1 MRIEDT
7 HSRRTRSKRGDILQS
22 APPMSNWPQPM
33 VDDLPLVHQ
42 EPYLKA
48 CLAVKMWVAGEGGKA
63 IFKQCAC
70 KVDEARRLVSRCIQ
84 YNPSTRFIVGF
95 WACVPQYRLAPTS
108 RERFR
113 AFKPALAAEGKGLTG
128 ALFDLFRKHP
138 AIEQKMRLFVQK
150 RKDAFTAPV
159 PILTPTILHKRFLA
173 LCKEEGLLA
182 RNEWP
187 FTTKRAGYQAI
198 RKWNAKHRFEAPIRS
213 ARNELGDQAGALAMT
228 DYKSIMAGRKTE
240 ALLAYE
246 RVELDEHYQ
255 DAVWT
260 IHIPMPGGSFEQ
272 ISTTRLWALVLR
284 DRGSKVILAA
294 RLSYRERYDRNDVLA
309 LIHDALAPPP
319 RKILSFENPHY
330 QYAGEACFPGELE
343 DFRGNTWQCLAF
355 DTDSTHLA
363 NQTLSVLKQVVGCDV
378 ANETVG
384 QATARSSIEGFFAIL
399 ARNYQQIPS
408 ATGSSPES
416 PVRRDPEKAASRWNV
431 ASRLAEE
438 VLDVFCRNHNATPS
452 EDCGGLSPLQR
463 LREML
468 AQGKV
473 FRSPLG
479 ELREA
484 NLWQL
489 LPVHPATV
497 TRQRGFGPLGV
508 NLYGGR
514 YVGPELAKASE
525 LAYLTDNAVKVY
537 VEEDARFAVVVP
549 DAFPDRHYKVALKG
563 RYAEGPHT
571 LLARRWAS
579 TLAKN
584 LAISGRARLPDVMTG
599 LLTGLGEL
607 GKSDKAVASILNGT
621 VAFMERNGRDET
633 PYVATE
639 PQEREALREWA
650 QNLAE
655 EGDVDGEDACEYGGE
670 GTAGDNGKKDT
681 PRPQPGPSFAPNPHA
696 PLTPPQSDD
705 IFGLL

>member
-1 MRIEDT
+1 MRTDNV
-7 HSRRTRSKRGDILQS
+7 SQRRTRSKREDILQS
-22 APPMSNWPQPM
+22 APPMSAWPLPIF
-33 VDDLPLVHQ
+33 DDLPPEHQ

-48 CLAVKMWVAGEGGKA
+48 CLAVKMWVAGEGGEVIWEKT
-63 IFKQCAC
+63 KC
-70 KVDEARRLVSRCIQ
+70 KIDDVRRLVSRCIQ
-84 YNPSTRFIVGF
+84 INPSTRLIVGF

-113 AFKPALAAEGKGLTG
+113 SFKPALAAQGKGLTG

-150 RKDAFTAPV
+150 RRDAVTAPV
-159 PILTPTILHKRFLA
+159 PLITPTILHNRFLA
-173 LCKEEGLLA
+173 LCKEDGLLA

-198 RKWNAKHRFEAPIRS
+198 RKWNIKHRFDAPVRS

-228 DYKSIMAGRKTE
+228 DYKSIMSGRKTE
-240 ALLAYE
+240 SLMAYE

-255 DAVWT
+255 DALWT
-260 IHIPMPGGSFEQ
+260 IHIPMPGGGFEQ

-284 DRGSKVILAA
+284 DRGSKAILAA

-309 LIHDALAPPP
+309 LIHDALAPKP

-330 QYAGEACFPGELE
+330 QYADEACFPGEMN

-355 DTDSTHLA
+355 DTDATHLA

-384 QATARSSIEGFFAIL
+384 QATARSSIEGFFAVL
-399 ARNYQQIPS
+399 ARSYQQIPS

-416 PVRRDPEKAASRWNV
+416 PVRRDPEKAANRWNV
-431 ASRLAEE
+431 VSRLAEE
-438 VLDVFCRNHNATPS
+438 VLDVYCRNHNATPS

-479 ELREA
+479 ELRDA
-484 NLWQL
+484 NLWHL
-489 LPVHPATV
+489 LPVHPATL

-525 LAYLTDNAVKVY
+525 LAYLTDNKVKVY
-537 VEEDARFAVVVP
+537 VEEDARFGVVVP
-549 DAFPDRHYKVALKG
+549 DAFPDRHFKVVLKG
-563 RYAEGPHT
+563 RYAEEPHT

-584 LAISGRARLPDVMTG
+584 LAISGRARIPDVMTG

-621 VAFMERNGRDET
+621 VAFMERNGRCET

-650 QNLAE
+650 QNLVD
-655 EGDVDGEDACEYGGE
+655 EGGIAGDAGYGDDGE
-670 GTAGDNGKKDT
+670 GTAGDTQKKDT
-681 PRPQPGPSFAPNPHA
+681 PQPQPGPSVAPNPRL
-696 PLTPPQSDD
+696 PLTPTQSDD
-705 IFGLL
+705 IFDLL